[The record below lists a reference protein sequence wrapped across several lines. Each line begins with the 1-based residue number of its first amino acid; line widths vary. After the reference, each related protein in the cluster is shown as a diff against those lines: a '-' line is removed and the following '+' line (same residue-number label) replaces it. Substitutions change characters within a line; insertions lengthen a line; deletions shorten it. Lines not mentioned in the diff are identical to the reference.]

1 VIPSRIATDLATGVA
16 TPGAARTAH
25 CTVTRIGVAIV
36 APSGC
41 TQDPSAVERA
51 VARLE
56 AQGCLVRNHYDHSC
70 IHLRFGGSDEGRL
83 AQLQAAIDDPE
94 VQLIIALRGG
104 YGITRLLPQVDF
116 EAIAASSKLLVG
128 FSDVT
133 ALHMGLMAKTGAQ
146 SYAGP
151 MIAGD
156 FGAAEPDPFTLDDF
170 WRCLAGPEHTIVE
183 TAAGNPALDLHGTV
197 WGGNLAMLVSL
208 LGTPYFPRIEGGI
221 LFVEDIAEHPFRVER
236 MLLQL
241 HQAGVL
247 ARQRA
252 LVLGD
257 FSGYRLGPQDNGYDF
272 NAMLA
277 YLRATLPLP
286 VLTGLTFGHGP
297 HRVTIPFGSDGHLVS
312 GDTGFSLTLSNYP
325 TLRCA

>member
-1 VIPSRIATDLATGVA
+1 MIPSKTEA
-16 TPGAARTAH
+16 PGAHR
-25 CTVTRIGVAIV
+25 VVNRIGVAIV

-51 VARLE
+51 VSRLE
-56 AQGCLVRNHYDHSC
+56 SQGCLVRNHYDHSC

-83 AQLQAAIDDPE
+83 AQLKAAIDDPE

-116 EAIAASSKLLVG
+116 EALAASGKILVG

-133 ALHMGLMAKTGAQ
+133 ALHMGLMAKTGAA

-156 FGAAEPDPFTLDDF
+156 FGALELDPFTLDDF
-170 WRCLAGPEHTIVE
+170 WRCLAGPAHTIAE
-183 TAAGNPALDLHGTV
+183 TASGNPALDLRGTV

-208 LGTPYFPRIEGGI
+208 LGTPYFPNIEGGI

-272 NAMLA
+272 DAMLA

-297 HRVTIPFGSDGHLVS
+297 HRVTIPFGAHGHLVS
-312 GDTGFSLTLSNYP
+312 GDDGFTLALSGYP

>member
-1 VIPSRIATDLATGVA
+1 VISSP
-16 TPGAARTAH
+16 
-25 CTVTRIGVAIV
+25 IGIAIV

-41 TQDPSAVERA
+41 APDPCAVERA

-56 AQGCLVRNHYDHSC
+56 GQGCLVRNHYDHSC
-70 IHLRFGGSDEGRL
+70 IHQRFGGSDAARL
-83 AQLQAAIDDPE
+83 AQLDAAISDPD
-94 VQLIIALRGG
+94 VQLIVALRGG
-104 YGITRLLPQVDF
+104 YGITRLLPQIDF
-116 EAIAASSKLLVG
+116 EAIAASGKMLVG

-133 ALHMGLMAKTGAQ
+133 ALHMGLMAKTGAL

-156 FGAAEPDPFTLDDF
+156 FGALEPDAFTLDDF
-170 WRCLAGPEHTIVE
+170 WHCLAGPRHEIMATVS
-183 TAAGNPALDLHGTV
+183 GNPPVDLNGTV

-208 LGTPYFPRIEGGI
+208 LGTPYFPGIDGGI

-247 ARQRA
+247 ERQRA

-257 FSGYRLGPQDNGYDF
+257 FSNYRLGPQDNGYDF
-272 NAMLA
+272 DAMLA

-286 VLTGLTFGHGP
+286 VLTGLAFGHGP
-297 HRVTIPFGSDGHLVS
+297 RRVTIPFGAQGHLVS
-312 GDTGFSLTLSNYP
+312 DDAGFSLTMSDYP
-325 TLRCA
+325 TLRQG